1 MKKEIRA
8 VLNAGFGQGLL
19 HHVNA
24 QSFPFENPQLLANC
38 LGTIS
43 LFFSHS
49 EMKSF
54 FYTSDLKLLVD
65 IVIREVRLLPCSV
78 SLYEHRLGWAQP
90 LALSISLP
98 AAARAAALRDVA
110 LVAVACCS
118 LVSPF
123 PSPYFSL
130 SLVLS
135 LSLSLSLSL
144 FLGRRRTF
152 RPARNIGNTTLRFF
166 TRLSPTRRGASIIS
180 FHSNHYSIELFLI
193 SASHAHSIA
202 ISLPRSPRSQV
213 RRSIA
218 VPSWGYARCAGGR
231 RSGAR

>member
-135 LSLSLSLSL
+135 LSFPLPLPLSRQMTNLPSSSEYRKHYIEVLHKIV
-144 FLGRRRTF
+144 
-152 RPARNIGNTTLRFF
+152 AD
-166 TRLSPTRRGASIIS
+166 SPWCVHHFIS
-180 FHSNHYSIELFLI
+180 FK
-193 SASHAHSIA
+193 
-202 ISLPRSPRSQV
+202 SLLH
-213 RRSIA
+213 
-218 VPSWGYARCAGGR
+218 
-231 RSGAR
+231 